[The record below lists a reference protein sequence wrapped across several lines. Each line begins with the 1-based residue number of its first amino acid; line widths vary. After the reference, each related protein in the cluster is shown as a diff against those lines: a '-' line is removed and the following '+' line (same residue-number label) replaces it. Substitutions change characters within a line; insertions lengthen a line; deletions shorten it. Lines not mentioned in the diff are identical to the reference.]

1 MYDHGDKKRPHGAVS
16 AIKEAERRT
25 ASRHVFTASADVT
38 EIDSGARFSTRLT
51 DLGPGGCFVDTT
63 IPFPVGV
70 KVRVN
75 IHKGETEF
83 EIQGS
88 VVYSQTGLGMGIAF
102 DELRADQRHALDAWL
117 ADLTDGRQ
125 PAHQTCRTAK
135 MPTPDFNP
143 HHAAFVRLVRLMIG
157 KGILTEAEGS
167 SVLHDPVL

>member
-16 AIKEAERRT
+16 SIKEAERRT

-117 ADLTDGRQ
+117 ADLTVGRQ
-125 PAHQTCRTAK
+125 SAQETCRTAK
-135 MPTPDFNP
+135 MPTPDFSP